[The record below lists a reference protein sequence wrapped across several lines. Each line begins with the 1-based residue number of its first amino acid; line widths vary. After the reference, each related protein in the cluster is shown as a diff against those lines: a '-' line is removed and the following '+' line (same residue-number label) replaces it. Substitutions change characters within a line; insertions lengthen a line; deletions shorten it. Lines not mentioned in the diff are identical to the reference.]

1 MAEDAKVSQVS
12 ELTAYASKM
21 QGFMESVSGNSVALI
36 NTMVQKL
43 DGLRKKLK
51 KAEQME
57 AEAVAE
63 YNALLDAMAK
73 TANDDVEGR
82 RALLA
87 QKSYMENRKNKAKM
101 MREHVSLQVVVA
113 QGATGAIID
122 ATKLFQNKVK
132 GNVDKGRQV
141 IKKSVA
147 QLDQYN
153 ETKKKL

>member
-21 QGFMESVSGNSVALI
+21 QGFMESVSSNCTAL
-36 NTMVQKL
+36 NNLMVQKL

-51 KAEQME
+51 KAEEME
-57 AEAVAE
+57 AEAMAE
-63 YNALLDAMAK
+63 YNALIDALAK
-73 TANDDVEGR
+73 TANDDVQGR

-87 QKSYMENRKNKAKM
+87 KKSYLENRKNKAKM
-101 MREHVSLQVVVA
+101 MREHVATQVNVA

-122 ATKLFQNKVK
+122 GTKLFQNKTK
-132 GNVDKGRQV
+132 ENVDKGTQV

-147 QLDQYN
+147 QLEQYN
-153 ETKKKL
+153 ETKKKI

>member
-12 ELTAYASKM
+12 ELTAYAGKM
-21 QGFMESVSGNSVALI
+21 QGFMESVSGNSTALI

-63 YNALLDAMAK
+63 YNALIKAMASA
-73 TANDDVEGR
+73 TDER
-82 RALLA
+82 ESRALMA
-87 QKSYMENRKNKAKM
+87 HKSELENKKNKAKRM
-101 MREHVSLQVVVA
+101 HETVRLQVTVA
-113 QGATGAIID
+113 QGATIAIID
-122 ATKLFQNKVK
+122 GTKMFLNKVK
-132 GNVDKGRQV
+132 TNVDKGKQV

-147 QLDQYN
+147 QLDQYK
-153 ETKKKL
+153 ETKKKI

>member
-1 MAEDAKVSQVS
+1 MAVDAKVSQID
-12 ELTAYASKM
+12 ELTAYAGKM
-21 QGFMESVSGNSVALI
+21 QGFMESVSGNCTALS
-36 NTMVQKL
+36 NLMVQKL

-63 YNALLDAMAK
+63 YNALIKAMAY

-87 QKSYMENRKNKAKM
+87 KKNYLENRKNKAKR
-101 MREHVSLQVVVA
+101 MRDTVSLQVVNA
-113 QGATGAIID
+113 QAATMAIID
-122 ATKLFQNKVK
+122 GTKVFQNKTK
-132 GNVDKGRQV
+132 DNVDKGRQV

-147 QLDQYN
+147 QLNQYN
-153 ETKKKL
+153 ESKKKI

>member
-21 QGFMESVSGNSVALI
+21 QGFMESVSSNCTAL
-36 NTMVQKL
+36 NNLMVQKL

-51 KAEQME
+51 KAEEME
-57 AEAVAE
+57 AEAMAE
-63 YNALLDAMAK
+63 YNALIDALAK
-73 TANDDVEGR
+73 TANDDVQGR

-87 QKSYMENRKNKAKM
+87 KKSYLENRKNKAKM
-101 MREHVSLQVVVA
+101 MREHVAAQVNVA

-122 ATKLFQNKVK
+122 GTKLFQNKTK
-132 GNVDKGRQV
+132 ENVDKGTQV

-147 QLDQYN
+147 QLEQYN
-153 ETKKKL
+153 ETKKKI

>member
-12 ELTAYASKM
+12 ELTAYAGKM
-21 QGFMESVSGNSVALI
+21 QGFMESVSGNCTAL
-36 NTMVQKL
+36 NNLMVQKL

-63 YNALLDAMAK
+63 YNALIDALAK

-87 QKSYMENRKNKAKM
+87 QKSYLENKKNKAKM
-101 MREHVSLQVVVA
+101 MREHISAQVNVA

-122 ATKLFQNKVK
+122 GTKLFQNKTK
-132 GNVDKGRQV
+132 ENVDKGRQV

-147 QLDQYN
+147 QLEQYN
-153 ETKKKL
+153 ETKKKI

>member
-12 ELTAYASKM
+12 ELTAYVGKM
-21 QGFMESVSGNSVALI
+21 QGFMESVSGNCTALS
-36 NTMVQKL
+36 NLMVQKL

-73 TANDDVEGR
+73 TANDDVQGR

-87 QKSYMENRKNKAKM
+87 QKSYLENRKNKAKL
-101 MREHVSLQVVVA
+101 MREHVAAQVNVA
-113 QGATGAIID
+113 QGATGVIMD
-122 ATKLFQNKVK
+122 GTKLFQNKTK
-132 GNVDKGRQV
+132 ENVDKGRQV

-147 QLDQYN
+147 QLEQYN
-153 ETKKKL
+153 ETKKKI

>member
-12 ELTAYASKM
+12 ELTAYSGKM
-21 QGFMESVSGNSVALI
+21 QGFMESVSGNCTAL
-36 NTMVQKL
+36 NNLMVQKL

-51 KAEQME
+51 KAEEME

-63 YNALLDAMAK
+63 YNALIDAMAK

-87 QKSYMENRKNKAKM
+87 KKSYLENRKNKAKM
-101 MREHVSLQVVVA
+101 MREQVSMQVTVA
-113 QGATGAIID
+113 QGATIAIMD
-122 ATKLFQNKVK
+122 ATKTFQNKVK
-132 GNVDKGRQV
+132 ENVDKGRQL
-141 IKKSVA
+141 IKKSVG

-153 ETKKKL
+153 EMKKKL

>member
-12 ELTAYASKM
+12 ELTAYAGKM
-21 QGFMESVSGNSVALI
+21 QGFMESVSGNSTALI

-51 KAEQME
+51 KVEQME

-63 YNALLDAMAK
+63 YNALIDAMAK

-82 RALLA
+82 RAFLA
-87 QKSYMENRKNKAKM
+87 KKSFLENRKNKAKR
-101 MREHVSLQVVVA
+101 MREIVAQQVNVA
-113 QGATGAIID
+113 QGATVAIID
-122 ATKLFQNKVK
+122 GTKTFQNKVK

-147 QLDQYN
+147 QLNQYN
-153 ETKKKL
+153 ESKKKI

>member
-12 ELTAYASKM
+12 ELTAFAGKM
-21 QGFMESVSGNSVALI
+21 QGFMESVSGNCTAL
-36 NTMVQKL
+36 NNLMVQKL
-43 DGLRKKLK
+43 DSLRKKLK
-51 KAEQME
+51 KAEEME

-73 TANDDVEGR
+73 TANDDVQGR

-87 QKSYMENRKNKAKM
+87 KKSYLENRKNKAMK
-101 MREHVSLQVVVA
+101 MREYVSSQVNVA

-132 GNVDKGRQV
+132 DNVDKGQRV
-141 IKKSVA
+141 IKKSVG
-147 QLDQYN
+147 QLEQYN
-153 ETKKKL
+153 ETKKKI

>member
-12 ELTAYASKM
+12 ELAAYASKM
-21 QGFMESVSGNSVALI
+21 QGFMESVSGNSTALI

-63 YNALLDAMAK
+63 YNALIKAMASV
-73 TANDDVEGR
+73 TDERER
-82 RALLA
+82 RTLMAK
-87 QKSYMENRKNKAKM
+87 KSELENKKNKAKRM
-101 MREHVSLQVVVA
+101 YETVRLQVTVA
-113 QGATGAIID
+113 QGATVAIID
-122 ATKLFQNKVK
+122 GTKMFQNKVK
-132 GNVDKGRQV
+132 TNVDKGKQV

-147 QLDQYN
+147 QLEQYK
-153 ETKKKL
+153 ETKRKV

>member
-12 ELTAYASKM
+12 ELTAYAGKM
-21 QGFMESVSGNSVALI
+21 QGFMESVSGNSTSLI

-63 YNALLDAMAK
+63 YNALIDAMAR
-73 TANDDVEGR
+73 TANDDVQGI

-87 QKSYMENRKNKAKM
+87 KKGYLENRKNKAKM
-101 MREHVSLQVVVA
+101 MREHVAAQVNVA

-122 ATKLFQNKVK
+122 GTKLFQNKTK
-132 GNVDKGRQV
+132 ENVDKGRQV
-141 IKKSVA
+141 LKKSVA
-147 QLDQYN
+147 QLEQYN
-153 ETKKKL
+153 ETKKKI

>member
-21 QGFMESVSGNSVALI
+21 QGFMESVSSNCTAL
-36 NTMVQKL
+36 NNLMVQKL

-51 KAEQME
+51 KAEEME
-57 AEAVAE
+57 AEAMAE
-63 YNALLDAMAK
+63 YNALIDAMAK
-73 TANDDVEGR
+73 TANDDVKGR

-87 QKSYMENRKNKAKM
+87 QKSYLENKKNKAKM
-101 MREHVSLQVVVA
+101 MREHVAAQVNVA

-122 ATKLFQNKVK
+122 GTKLFQNKTK
-132 GNVDKGRQV
+132 ENVDKGTQV

-147 QLDQYN
+147 QLEQYN
-153 ETKKKL
+153 EAKKKI

>member
-12 ELTAYASKM
+12 ELTAFAGKM
-21 QGFMESVSGNSVALI
+21 QSFMESVSGNSNALI
-36 NTMVQKL
+36 NMMVQKL

-57 AEAVAE
+57 TEAVAE
-63 YNALLDAMAK
+63 YNALIKAMAY

-82 RALLA
+82 RVLLA
-87 QKSYMENRKNKAKM
+87 KKPYLENRKNKAKRM
-101 MREHVSLQVVVA
+101 CETVRLQVGVA
-113 QGATGAIID
+113 QGAVMAIID
-122 ATKLFQNKVK
+122 GTKNFQNKMK
-132 GNVDKGRQV
+132 GNVDKGREV
-141 IKKSVA
+141 LKKSVA

>member
-1 MAEDAKVSQVS
+1 MAVDAKVSQID

-21 QGFMESVSGNSVALI
+21 QGFMVSVSGNCTALS
-36 NTMVQKL
+36 NLMVQKL

-63 YNALLDAMAK
+63 YNALIKAMAY

-87 QKSYMENRKNKAKM
+87 KKSFLENRKNKAKR
-101 MREHVSLQVVVA
+101 MREIVASQVNMA
-113 QGATGAIID
+113 QGATIAIID
-122 ATKLFQNKVK
+122 GTKTFQNKVK
-132 GNVDKGRQV
+132 DNVDKGRQV
-141 IKKSVA
+141 IKKSVG
-147 QLDQYN
+147 QLEQYN
-153 ETKKKL
+153 EAKNKV

>member
-12 ELTAYASKM
+12 ELTVYAGKM
-21 QGFMESVSGNSVALI
+21 QGFMESVSGNCTAL
-36 NTMVQKL
+36 NNLMVQKL

-51 KAEQME
+51 KAEEME

-63 YNALLDAMAK
+63 YNELIKAMAY

-87 QKSYMENRKNKAKM
+87 KKSFLENRKNKAKM
-101 MREHVSLQVVVA
+101 MREQVSMQVTVA
-113 QGATGAIID
+113 QGATIAIMD
-122 ATKLFQNKVK
+122 ATKAFQNKVK
-132 GNVDKGRQV
+132 DNVDKGRQL
-141 IKKSVA
+141 IKKSVG

-153 ETKKKL
+153 EMKKKL

>member
-12 ELTAYASKM
+12 ELTAYAGKM
-21 QGFMESVSGNSVALI
+21 QGFMESVSDNCTAL
-36 NTMVQKL
+36 NNMMVQKL
-43 DGLRKKLK
+43 DSLRMKLK
-51 KAEQME
+51 KAEEME

-63 YNALLDAMAK
+63 YNELIKAMAY

-87 QKSYMENRKNKAKM
+87 KKSYLENRKNKAKQ
-101 MREHVSLQVVVA
+101 MRSRVAQMVGVA

-122 ATKLFQNKVK
+122 GTKLFQNKTRE
-132 GNVDKGRQV
+132 NVDKGRQL
-141 IKKSVA
+141 IKKSVV

-153 ETKKKL
+153 ETKKKI

>member
-12 ELTAYASKM
+12 ELTAFAGKM
-21 QGFMESVSGNSVALI
+21 QSFTESVSGNSNALI
-36 NTMVQKL
+36 NMMVQKL

-63 YNALLDAMAK
+63 YNALIKAMAYR
-73 TANDDVEGR
+73 ANDDVEGR

-87 QKSYMENRKNKAKM
+87 KKPYLENRKNKAKRM
-101 MREHVSLQVVVA
+101 HETVRLQVGVA
-113 QGATGAIID
+113 QGAVMAIID
-122 ATKLFQNKVK
+122 GTKNFQNKMK

-141 IKKSVA
+141 LKKSVA

>member
-21 QGFMESVSGNSVALI
+21 QGFMESVSGNSAALI

-82 RALLA
+82 RTLLA

-141 IKKSVA
+141 IKKSVV